1 MQYYSTRD
9 INLNKTFEEII
20 IQSLCK
26 SGGLYL
32 PMDYPT
38 LNYEEIFKNN
48 PSYNDIAYSVLSNFI
63 GSSIKDNDL
72 KNIIKKTYDGFSC
85 ENSANLFNYAENKF
99 ILELFYGPTLAFKDY
114 PLQLLGNLFDYYL
127 NKNNKK
133 ITIIGAT
140 SGDTGSAAIHAC
152 KDKENINIFIL
163 HPYQKTS
170 ELQRKQMTTVNSK
183 NVFNIAIKGNFDDC
197 QNIIKNLFV
206 SEKLN
211 SLTNLTAI
219 NSINWARIISQTIY
233 FIWAIYKTNQY
244 GKQKINFIVPTGNFG
259 NIFAA
264 SVAKRMGLP
273 INKLHIATNKNDI
286 MHRTINYGDME
297 LKKVS
302 ETLSPSMD
310 IQISSNFEREL
321 FYLYDKDPNQI
332 SNIISSFK
340 SGKKYQIAK
349 DRLNFLKETYVAS
362 KCNDELTLDTIKL
375 FYEKYQYIADPH
387 TATGLSQ
394 ARSTPS
400 DEITINLACA
410 HPAKFPDAIKKAIG
424 HFPTFPE
431 ELKQVINKKE
441 CFEVMENDDNMVMEY
456 IVNSIS

>member
-38 LNYEEIFKNN
+38 FNYEEIFKNN

-152 KDKENINIFIL
+152 KDKENIKISTPTASVSVRGTDFEANVNEAGASTFTLLPSIASDGSTYVGVIEVFNATGAVVL
-163 HPYQKTS
+163 DTAF
-170 ELQRKQMTTVNSK
+170 EVTTVTSSYTPPTPPVINRNRLEKAIEARDNNDKDIEKIDDVDDEELDVETDKDAKAIFESVDGENKVKLIVNKETNVSLKYDNKGVITEGNHNSGG
-183 NVFNIAIKGNFDDC
+183 NVII
-197 QNIIKNLFV
+197 NII
-206 SEKLN
+206 
-211 SLTNLTAI
+211 
-219 NSINWARIISQTIY
+219 Q
-233 FIWAIYKTNQY
+233 Q
-244 GKQKINFIVPTGNFG
+244 
-259 NIFAA
+259 
-264 SVAKRMGLP
+264 
-273 INKLHIATNKNDI
+273 
-286 MHRTINYGDME
+286 
-297 LKKVS
+297 
-302 ETLSPSMD
+302 
-310 IQISSNFEREL
+310 
-321 FYLYDKDPNQI
+321 
-332 SNIISSFK
+332 
-340 SGKKYQIAK
+340 
-349 DRLNFLKETYVAS
+349 
-362 KCNDELTLDTIKL
+362 
-375 FYEKYQYIADPH
+375 
-387 TATGLSQ
+387 
-394 ARSTPS
+394 
-400 DEITINLACA
+400 
-410 HPAKFPDAIKKAIG
+410 
-424 HFPTFPE
+424 
-431 ELKQVINKKE
+431 
-441 CFEVMENDDNMVMEY
+441 
-456 IVNSIS
+456 